1 MEVTSDDIKC
11 ILKNENLE
19 ESTVESQSVTE
30 IEDNSSTEQS
40 TVRAISTGQESV
52 SEPKPEPEVI
62 KKLQNSTEGYDPE
75 DGAVNFIFVI
85 PMTIALAV

>member
-1 MEVTSDDIKC
+1 MV
-11 ILKNENLE
+11 
-19 ESTVESQSVTE
+19 
-30 IEDNSSTEQS
+30 
-40 TVRAISTGQESV
+40 ISTGQESV